1 MKNMRTGLVK
11 NRKGEMVERRQ
22 WLKDI
27 RAEKGLTVREAAQT
41 LGMSWTHLS
50 DIENG
55 RRRPSLELA
64 VKIGH
69 FFGFE
74 AEKFIAN

>member
-1 MKNMRTGLVK
+1 
-11 NRKGEMVERRQ
+11 
-22 WLKDI
+22 
-27 RAEKGLTVREAAQT
+27 
-41 LGMSWTHLS
+41 MSWTHLS

-64 VKIGH
+64 CKIGQ

>member
-27 RAEKGLTVREAAQT
+27 RAEKGLTV
-41 LGMSWTHLS
+41 
-50 DIENG
+50 
-55 RRRPSLELA
+55 
-64 VKIGH
+64 
-69 FFGFE
+69 
-74 AEKFIAN
+74 